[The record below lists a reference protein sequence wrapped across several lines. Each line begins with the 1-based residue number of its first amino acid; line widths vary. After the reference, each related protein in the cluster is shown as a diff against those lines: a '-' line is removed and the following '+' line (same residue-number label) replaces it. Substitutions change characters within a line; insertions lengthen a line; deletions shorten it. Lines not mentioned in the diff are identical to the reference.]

1 MKRLHKRKRKIAEED
16 PIINS
21 LHRLLAE
28 MDQRM
33 KKHDLVRGPNETIHQ
48 FANRITTH
56 EDDAETFNNSSHWY
70 LKYASA
76 RYAKKADASDLE
88 CLKAKMP

>member
-1 MKRLHKRKRKIAEED
+1 MRKRKRIIAEED

-33 KKHDLVRGPNETIHQ
+33 IKNGIERKPNETIHQ
-48 FANRITTH
+48 FANRITAR
-56 EDDAETFNNSSHWY
+56 ENDAETFNNSTHWY
-70 LKYASA
+70 IKYAFV
-76 RYAKKADASDLE
+76 RYAKQADSNDLE
-88 CLKAKMP
+88 HLKAKMP